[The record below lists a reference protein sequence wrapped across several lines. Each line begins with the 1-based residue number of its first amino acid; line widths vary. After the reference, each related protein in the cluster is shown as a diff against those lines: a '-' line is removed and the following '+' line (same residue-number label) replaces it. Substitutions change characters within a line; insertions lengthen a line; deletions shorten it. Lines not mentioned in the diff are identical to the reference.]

1 MAGAEL
7 RTEITAKELKKRL
20 DAGEKVV
27 LLDIREPHELAI
39 CTLANTTAHIPMGD
53 LMERLSE
60 LEKFRNQDI
69 VVYCRSGNRSDSC
82 AEFLRDQGFSGLN
95 LIGGIIAWSDDIDSS
110 IQKY

>member
-1 MAGAEL
+1 MAAADSK
-7 RTEITAKELKKRL
+7 TEITVKELKKRL

-39 CTLANTTAHIPMGD
+39 CTLADTTAHIPMGD

-82 AEFLRDQGFSGLN
+82 AEFLRDQGFVGLN
-95 LIGGIIAWSDDIDSS
+95 LTGGIIAWSNDIDSS

>member
-1 MAGAEL
+1 MTGLDE
-7 RTEITAKELKKRL
+7 RTEITPTELKKRL
-20 DAGEKVV
+20 DAGEKIV

-39 CTLANTTAHIPMGD
+39 CTLANTTAHIPMGE

-82 AEFLRDQGFSGLN
+82 AEFLRDQGFAGLN
-95 LIGGIIAWSDDIDSS
+95 LTGGIIRWSDEIDSS